1 MVALPNDKAAPA
13 QPQMETI
20 HFLAAHHDLSSI
32 ACATRTRMGTNVWF
46 HLLDQGTTVLRHGLL
61 SRLSIHVSMV
71 VKFKDKAPTNLVTS
85 IVLAFITELSFLS
98 HYYSFTLFRNKGGH
112 RLLNI

>member
-1 MVALPNDKAAPA
+1 MIGETFFTRPPRRRHNAHATYCTYSAVALPNDKAAPA

-61 SRLSIHVSMV
+61 STLSIHVSMV
-71 VKFKDKAPTNLVTS
+71 MEFKNKAPK
-85 IVLAFITELSFLS
+85 LS
-98 HYYSFTLFRNKGGH
+98 
-112 RLLNI
+112 